1 MYAPRKNFQ
10 KIPSAKLLGVVGI
23 LLTAGA
29 IVAIGVHNGSYA
41 IEPREVVATLVWW
54 TLGLGVLTGL
64 LPRASV
70 PASAWAIGLLVTLFG
85 VLCALSGFWAASA
98 EKAFIE
104 ADRAWLYAG
113 VFLLV
118 LFLSPVGS
126 VLAWARAAALGTTA
140 IGLVALVSRLYPH
153 LFSEPA
159 QTAAIFPSAGK
170 RLSFPVGYWNG
181 LATLVAIALP
191 LLFGLAVAERRPWAR
206 ALALAPIPALVG
218 VVYMTS
224 SRGGAL
230 AAILAVIVFAIVCGR
245 FLAAGAA
252 IGIAA
257 LGSALAMVILQ
268 ARTELV
274 NTPLESAVAE
284 SQGRSAALWIL
295 LFCVGTGA
303 FYWAATTFGPR
314 APAVPRRV
322 GLAVGAI
329 CVLAA
334 IVAIAAA
341 HPRERFQAFKDVPSN
356 LGKNSIQQHLLSS
369 TSNGRWQLWQAA
381 GQEFKE
387 HPLLGGGAGSYEAW
401 WAEHGTLKLFVRDA
415 HSLYV
420 EVLGELGIVGFVLLV
435 GTIALGL
442 VMAARRLLGS
452 DEVIRPALAG
462 VVAAYVAFV
471 FEAGFDWMWE
481 LTIVAVVAFLLLA
494 VATGPAALPRGE
506 LSAVR
511 APFIPAAVR
520 IPVVAL
526 AACFFITAVIQ
537 LISSHELGRSQTAI
551 SSGDAAGALDHANA
565 ARTFEPWASSPW
577 LQLALVREVAGDVQ
591 GARQAVQEAL
601 DRDDSDWR
609 IWLVSARVETKLG
622 NLPEARRSLAE
633 AKRLNPHSS
642 LFDSS

>member
-1 MYAPRKNFQ
+1 MFAPRKNSQ
-10 KIPSAKLLGVVGI
+10 NIPRSRLFEVIGVLLA
-23 LLTAGA
+23 AGA
-29 IVAIGVHNGSYA
+29 IVAIGVDSGSYS
-41 IEPREVVATLVWW
+41 IEPREVIATLVWW

-70 PASAWAIGLLVTLFG
+70 PPSVWAIGLLVTVFG
-85 VLCALSGFWAASA
+85 VLCALSAFWAASA

-118 LFLSPVGS
+118 IFVSPVGS
-126 VLAWARAAALGTTA
+126 VLSWARATALGTTTVA
-140 IGLVALVSRLYPH
+140 LVALVSRLFPH

-159 QTAAIFPSAGK
+159 QTAAIFPSASK

-191 LLFGLAVAERRPWAR
+191 LLFGLAVAGQRPWAR

-257 LGSALAMVILQ
+257 LGSALTIIVLQ

-295 LFCVGTGA
+295 LFCLGTGA
-303 FYWAATTFGPR
+303 LYWGATAFGPR
-314 APAVPRRV
+314 APAVPRPV
-322 GLAVGAI
+322 GLGLGAI
-329 CVLAA
+329 CVVAA

-341 HPRERFQAFKDVPSN
+341 HPRERFQAFKDVPADIGRKSV
-356 LGKNSIQQHLLSS
+356 QQHLLSS

-387 HPLLGGGAGSYEAW
+387 HPVLGGGAGSYEAW
-401 WAEHGTLKLFVRDA
+401 WAEHGTLTLFVRDA

-420 EVLGELGIVGFVLLV
+420 EVLGELGLVGFVLLL
-435 GTIALGL
+435 GTIVLGL
-442 VMAARRLLGS
+442 VTAARRLVAA
-452 DEVIRPALAG
+452 DEMIRPALAG
-462 VVAAYVAFV
+462 VVAAFVAFV

-494 VATGPAALPRGE
+494 VATGPAALPRSE
-506 LSAVR
+506 LSTSRV
-511 APFIPAAVR
+511 FIPVAVR
-520 IPVVAL
+520 IPVVAF
-526 AACFFITAVIQ
+526 AACFFVTAVIQ
-537 LISSHELGRSQTAI
+537 LLSSHELGRSEAAI
-551 SSGDAAGALDHANA
+551 SRGDTSAALDHANA

-577 LQLALVREVAGDVQ
+577 LQLALVREVGGDLQ

-601 DRDDSDWR
+601 ERDESDWR
-609 IWLVSARVETKLG
+609 IWLVSARIETKLG
-622 NLPEARRSLAE
+622 NLSEGRRSLAE
-633 AKRLNPHSS
+633 AKRLNPRSS